1 MGRSR
6 GKLVVA
12 ILGITILFSMGFLIQ
27 ASAVTTD
34 PGCTNGDCPP
44 DPGCTNG
51 DCPPDP
57 GCTNGD
63 CPPDPGCTNGDCP
76 PDPGCTDGDCPPD
89 PGCTDGDCPQGTV
102 AFKLTGAEVF
112 KGIDI
117 GPVRFG
123 TTFLG
128 RVFKCDSFNKNCV
141 DVGYWK
147 SFIRYTGT
155 ENIEVCDG
163 TNDILAFTMDLIF
176 VDGTY
181 AGKRL
186 VLSLADSNDE
196 DVLWEYKA
204 PICGPAIQDP
214 ACRCP
219 NDPAQIE
226 SWNCDEPMTELY
238 GPVAVIPNLM
248 LQKSWG
254 STLNITGAD
263 LFGLLCHNW
272 RFIPRVGG
280 VLHLYLN

>member
-1 MGRSR
+1 MKRSKS
-6 GKLVVA
+6 KLVMVVV
-12 ILGITILFSMGFLIQ
+12 GITILLCGGFLIQ
-27 ASAVTTD
+27 ASADTT
-34 PGCTNGDCPP
+34 
-44 DPGCTNG
+44 
-51 DCPPDP
+51 
-57 GCTNGD
+57 
-63 CPPDPGCTNGDCP
+63 
-76 PDPGCTDGDCPPD
+76 DPGCTDGDCPPD

-128 RVFKCDSFNKNCV
+128 RVLKCDSFNENCV

-163 TNDILAFTMDLIF
+163 TNDILAFTMDLVF

-226 SWNCDEPMTELY
+226 PWNCDEPEPMPDGF

-254 STLNITGAD
+254 STLDIESAD

-272 RFIPRVGG
+272 KFIPRVGG
-280 VLHLYLN
+280 VLHLYLK